1 MRPKQ
6 KGIHPRCKLWIS
18 CDDAEGVFGDGRWR
32 LLRAIM
38 KEGSLKAATQSLKI
52 SYRKA
57 WGDLQKTEKHLG
69 KRFVEKHRG
78 GAGGGEAILAPAG
91 EAWFKA
97 YTQFRLDVED
107 VIAKS
112 FAANIAPLLPKG
124 EP

>member
-1 MRPKQ
+1 MSSRH

-18 CDDAEGVFGDGRWR
+18 SEDAEGVFGDGRWR

-38 KEGSLKAATQSLKI
+38 KEGSLRAATQSLQI

-57 WGDLQKTEKHLG
+57 WGDLQKTEKHLS
-69 KRFVEKHRG
+69 KRLVEKHRG
-78 GAGGGEAILAPAG
+78 GAGGGEAILTPTG

-112 FAANIAPLLPKG
+112 FAANIAPLLRKG
-124 EP
+124 KA